1 VTLEGATI
9 GVAVGWSS
17 DYYSRPVLRGIEHAL
32 SAAGAC
38 AVALTGEEWSKTPRP
53 RNSIYSLLD
62 RRTFDGGIVLGGTLF
77 HERDAAEHF
86 GACHREL
93 PLVSIGTELPG
104 ALSVMADN
112 ASGVREAVLHLAA
125 LGRRRIAFVRGPT
138 GNSEAAE
145 RYRGYREGLQQAGL
159 AVDPD
164 LIAPGAFVLLSG
176 SKAVELLLDERGVS
190 PDAIVAANDESARG
204 ALEALQRRGVL
215 VPDDVAVIGFDD
227 VADAEL
233 CHPKLT
239 TVAQPLV
246 EQGVQAAL
254 QLGRLLAGE
263 KPERRIDLETHVV
276 YRDSCGGRDRV
287 ATPCP
292 KLDPLLAAGPA
303 RAWVEASFPRLWP
316 WLRRQSG
323 WTSLDEPPVR
333 DALSALLELDVT
345 ARRAGNPLESAVRRT
360 APGEA
365 WRWIRGIEALATAL
379 GDAAEPS
386 LRHGL
391 ATALA
396 RARAI
401 VNEAV
406 IADRVR
412 ENHQAALALEFAHK
426 MSLHLLVAP
435 GRAQMLQTLRLNLQK
450 HPAYSGCH
458 LSLYDDANWSRL
470 VMSSSLRDA
479 TLDKAVRFPTRTLLP
494 LAAFPRQRGATMCAA
509 VMSSG
514 RPPPGALLIEAPLEE
529 AVRVGRVAD
538 RIGAWLNA
546 HSQQAEQTGLRA
558 APVDA
563 TPERIGNY
571 PIRCRIGSGG
581 MAVVYLAEARVAGIP
596 RPVALKLLHP
606 HLQGSWSEQF
616 AEEARITAAIRHPNV
631 VQLIELGEHQ
641 GGMFLVMEYV
651 DGANLADVM
660 ERATGSGSGLPLRIT
675 GRLLADALA
684 GLAAA
689 HDVRDADGL
698 PVNLVHRDVSLQN
711 ILVGRDGVTRI
722 TDFGI
727 ARGSSEGN
735 TDTGTVKGKL
745 RYMSPEQATASP
757 IDRRSD
763 VWSMGVVAWELL
775 AGRRMYGAANDAEIL
790 RELLTQAPPSLT
802 QVAAVPE
809 ILAATVAGALS
820 RDPAQR
826 FSSALEFRGAL
837 LGTFKPLGGVA
848 DSEEVAEY
856 VRAQLSGAPVTTLAR
871 PTLRAGGL

>member
-1 VTLEGATI
+1 
-9 GVAVGWSS
+9 VAVGWSS
-17 DYYSRPVLRGIEHAL
+17 DYYSRPVLRGISHVL

-53 RNSIYSLLD
+53 RNSIYGLLD
-62 RRTFDGGIVLGGTLF
+62 RRTFDGGILLGGTLF
-77 HERDAAEHF
+77 HERDAAEQF

-93 PLVSIGTELPG
+93 PLVSIGTEVPG
-104 ALSVMADN
+104 ALSIMADN

-138 GNSEAAE
+138 GNAEAAE

-159 AVDPD
+159 PIDPD

-176 SKAVELLLDERGVS
+176 TKAVELLLDERGAS

-263 KPERRIDLETHVV
+263 KPDQRISLETHVV

-287 ATPCP
+287 AAPCP
-292 KLDPLLAAGPA
+292 ELDPLLAVAPA

-323 WTSLDEPPVR
+323 WTSLDELAVR
-333 DALSALLELDVT
+333 DALLALLELDATV
-345 ARRAGNPLESAVRRT
+345 RRSGNALESAVRRT

-365 WRWIRGIEALATAL
+365 WRWIRGIDALATAL
-379 GDAAEPS
+379 GDAAEPT

-391 ATALA
+391 ATAFA

-450 HPAYSGCH
+450 HPAYTGCH

-470 VMSSSLRDA
+470 VMSSTLRDA

-494 LAAFPRQRGATMCAA
+494 RAAFSRQRGATMCAA

-546 HSQQAEQTGLRA
+546 HSQRAEQTGVRA
-558 APVDA
+558 ASADA
-563 TPERIGNY
+563 TPELIGNY
-571 PIRCRIGSGG
+571 PIRRRIGSGG
-581 MAVVYLAEARVAGIP
+581 MAVVYLAETRVAGIP

-606 HLQGSWSEQF
+606 HLQDRLWSEQF

-660 ERATGSGSGLPLRIT
+660 ERATAAGSGVPLRIT
-675 GRLLADALA
+675 GRVLADALA

-689 HDVRDADGL
+689 HDVRDADGV
-698 PVNLVHRDVSLQN
+698 PVNLVHRDMSPQN

-775 AGRRMYGAANDAEIL
+775 AGRRMYGAASDAEIL
-790 RELLTQAPPSLT
+790 RELMTRVPPSLSE
-802 QVAAVPE
+802 VAAVPE
-809 ILAATVAGALS
+809 PLAATVAAALS

-826 FSSALEFRGAL
+826 YSSALDFRSAL
-837 LGTFKPLGGVA
+837 LGTFKPFGGVA

-856 VRAQLSGAPVTTLAR
+856 VRTQLSGVNVAPLAR
-871 PTLRAGGL
+871 PTLRAGNS

>member
-1 VTLEGATI
+1 
-9 GVAVGWSS
+9 
-17 DYYSRPVLRGIEHAL
+17 
-32 SAAGAC
+32 
-38 AVALTGEEWSKTPRP
+38 
-53 RNSIYSLLD
+53 LLD

-104 ALSVMADN
+104 ALCVMADN
-112 ASGVREAVLHLAA
+112 ASGMREAVLHLAA
-125 LGRRRIAFVRGPT
+125 LGRRRIAFVRGPS
-138 GNSEAAE
+138 GNGEAAE

-159 AVDPD
+159 PIDPD
-164 LIAPGAFVLLSG
+164 LIVPGAFVLLSG
-176 SKAVELLLDERGVS
+176 TKAVELLLDERGAS

-204 ALEALQRRGVL
+204 ALEALQRRGVR

-246 EQGVQAAL
+246 ELGVQAAL

-263 KPERRIDLETHVV
+263 KPERRINLETHVV

-292 KLDPLLAAGPA
+292 KLDPLLAAEPV
-303 RAWVEASFPRLWP
+303 RAWVDASFPRLWP

-333 DALSALLELDVT
+333 DALLALLELDAT
-345 ARRAGNPLESAVRRT
+345 ARRSGDSLESAMGRT

-401 VNEAV
+401 VNEVV

-435 GRAQMLQTLRLNLQK
+435 GCEQMLQTLRVNLHK
-450 HPAYSGCH
+450 HPAYTGCH

-470 VMSSSLRDA
+470 VMSSALRDA
-479 TLDKAVRFPTRTLLP
+479 SLDKAVRFPTRTLLP
-494 LAAFPRQRGATMCAA
+494 RSAFPRQRGATMCAA

-514 RPPPGALLIEAPLEE
+514 RPPPGALLVEAPLEE

-546 HSQQAEQTGLRA
+546 HFQRAEQTGVRA
-558 APVDA
+558 VPADT
-563 TPERIGNY
+563 TPDRIGNY
-571 PIRCRIGSGG
+571 PIRCRLGSGG
-581 MAVVYLAEARVAGIP
+581 MAVVYLAETRVAGIP

-606 HLQGSWSEQF
+606 HLQDRSWSEQF

-641 GGMFLVMEYV
+641 DGMFLVMEYV

-660 ERATGSGSGLPLRIT
+660 QRATVTGSGLPLRIT
-675 GRLLADALA
+675 GRILADALA

-689 HDVRDADGL
+689 HDVRDADGV

-727 ARGSSEGN
+727 ARGSSDGN

-775 AGRRMYGAANDAEIL
+775 AGRRMYGAASDAEIL
-790 RELLTQAPPSLT
+790 RELLTQAAPSLS

-809 ILAATVAGALS
+809 PLSVAVAVALS

-826 FSSALEFRGAL
+826 FSSALDFRGAL

-856 VRAQLSGAPVTTLAR
+856 VRAQLSGITGAPPAR

>member
-1 VTLEGATI
+1 M
-9 GVAVGWSS
+9 
-17 DYYSRPVLRGIEHAL
+17 RGIAHAL
-32 SAAGAC
+32 SVAGAC

-138 GNSEAAE
+138 GNAEAAE
-145 RYRGYREGLQQAGL
+145 RYRGYREGLQQASL
-159 AVDPD
+159 PVDPD

-176 SKAVELLLDERGVS
+176 TKAVELLLDERGAS

-204 ALEALQRRGVL
+204 ALEALQRRGLL

-263 KPERRIDLETHVV
+263 KPDRRIDLETHVV

-287 ATPCP
+287 AAPCP
-292 KLDPLLAAGPA
+292 KLDPLLAAAPA
-303 RAWVEASFPRLWP
+303 RAWVDASFPRLWP

-333 DALSALLELDVT
+333 EALLALLELG
-345 ARRAGNPLESAVRRT
+345 APAGRSRSALESAVRRT

-365 WRWIRGIEALATAL
+365 WRWIRGVEALATVLA
-379 GDAAEPS
+379 DAAEPA
-386 LRHGL
+386 LRHGQ
-391 ATALA
+391 ALA
-396 RARAI
+396 LAHARSI

-412 ENHQAALALEFAHK
+412 ENHHAALALEFAHK

-435 GRAQMLQTLRLNLQK
+435 GCAQMLQTLRLNLQK
-450 HPAYSGCH
+450 HPAYTGCH
-458 LSLYDDANWSRL
+458 LSLFDDANWSRL
-470 VMSSSLRDA
+470 VMSSTLRDA

-494 LAAFPRQRGATMCAA
+494 RAAFPRQRGATMCAA

-514 RPPPGALLIEAPLEE
+514 RPPAGALLIEAPLEE
-529 AVRVGRVAD
+529 AVNVGRVAD

-558 APVDA
+558 SPVDA

-581 MAVVYLAEARVAGIP
+581 MAVVYLAETRVAGIP

-606 HLQGSWSEQF
+606 HLQDRLWSEQF

-660 ERATGSGSGLPLRIT
+660 ERGTATGSGLPLRIA
-675 GRLLADALA
+675 GRVLADALA

-689 HDVRDADGL
+689 HDVCDADGV

-727 ARGSSEGN
+727 ARGSREGN

-763 VWSMGVVAWELL
+763 VWSMGIVAWELL

-790 RELLTQAPPSLT
+790 RELMTREPPSLS
-802 QVAAVPE
+802 QIAAVPE
-809 ILAATVAGALS
+809 PLAATIAVALS

-826 FSSALEFRGAL
+826 FSSALDFRGAL

-848 DSEEVAEY
+848 DSEEVADY
-856 VRAQLSGAPVTTLAR
+856 VRAQLSGVSAATQAR